1 MTYVFIMRNYL
12 FLIISLV
19 LISGPLTGQQA
30 DFLIVENPQALTI
43 YNRYQQTLG
52 DADKRL
58 LAPYTPFR
66 ILSEEELLSD
76 QISLAS
82 RCMLNGEM
90 FFLLRDDEG
99 HYYSQEQAGYLQFF
113 RDAVVLGDTIEV
125 QQDNRIDLY
134 ATAEDMR
141 ANRNRTTLAIGQLCL
156 RIFRHQN
163 RDYVRL
169 IGESPRYGWMRL
181 SDDRSWSRYVPPR
194 EPTGGIPENILRRV
208 QARIQTANN
217 AYAGFFA
224 YFNRQY
230 GRNETIPAWQLS
242 FNEAK
247 IEGRLNEPSYMQGL
261 KRSNRYLFQDLEN
274 LLLGTDLILH
284 LGDTSF
290 SIHHRR
296 GNPEMGPEERN

>member
-1 MTYVFIMRNYL
+1 MFAFMRNYL
-12 FLIISLV
+12 FLTICVIFMSC
-19 LISGPLTGQQA
+19 PLAGQQA
-30 DFLIVENPQALTI
+30 DFLIVEIPQALTI

-82 RCMLNGEM
+82 RCVLNGEM
-90 FFLLRDDEG
+90 FFLLRDDKG
-99 HYYSQEQAGYLQFF
+99 HYYGQEQAGYLQFF
-113 RDAVVLGDTIEV
+113 RAAMVLGDTIEV

-141 ANRNRTTLAIGQLCL
+141 ANRNRTILSTGQLCV

-169 IGESPRYGWMRL
+169 TGESPRYGWMRL

-194 EPTGGIPENILRRV
+194 ESTGGIPENILRRV

-242 FNEAK
+242 FSEAK

-284 LGDTSF
+284 LGEISF
-290 SIHHRR
+290 SIHRR
-296 GNPEMGPEERN
+296 GNPGMGPEERN